1 MTENIDQILMENEN
15 LKQENSSLKTILAE
29 REAEINLLKE
39 AIRLSREKL
48 FGSSSEK
55 TPEGQ
60 LSLGFFDE
68 AEKES
73 NLNADEPTIERVT
86 KKKRTSRTDNLS
98 HLETEVT
105 EYTLPDDKL
114 LCPKC
119 NAPLK
124 KITDETRETIKL
136 YKRVIRHLEKRAVYA
151 CPKCEL
157 VIKADIPKLPI
168 GGSLAD
174 ASALAQVIVDKFA
187 NGVPLYRQS
196 ADYERVGLSL
206 SRQTLSNWILKS
218 SDLLDIIYQKMKD
231 ELLSKDILH
240 ADETTVQVL
249 KESGK
254 EAKSKSY
261 MWLYQTGRY
270 ETPIAIYDYQ
280 PSRSGKIP
288 KGFLKYFSGYLH
300 VDGYSGYNNIDNVT
314 TNQNTDIQNLLPWN
328 YKS

>member
-39 AIRLSREKL
+39 AMKLSREKL

-55 TPEGQ
+55 TPDGQ

-105 EYTLPDDKL
+105 EYTLPEDKL

-119 NAPLK
+119 NTPLK

-157 VIKADIPKLPI
+157 VIKADMPKLPI
-168 GGSLAD
+168 EGSLAD
-174 ASALAQVIVDKFA
+174 ASALSQIIVDKFD
-187 NGVPLYRQS
+187 NHLPLNRQS
-196 ADYERVGLSL
+196 QDY
-206 SRQTLSNWILKS
+206 
-218 SDLLDIIYQKMKD
+218 
-231 ELLSKDILH
+231 
-240 ADETTVQVL
+240 
-249 KESGK
+249 
-254 EAKSKSY
+254 
-261 MWLYQTGRY
+261 
-270 ETPIAIYDYQ
+270 
-280 PSRSGKIP
+280 
-288 KGFLKYFSGYLH
+288 
-300 VDGYSGYNNIDNVT
+300 
-314 TNQNTDIQNLLPWN
+314 
-328 YKS
+328 